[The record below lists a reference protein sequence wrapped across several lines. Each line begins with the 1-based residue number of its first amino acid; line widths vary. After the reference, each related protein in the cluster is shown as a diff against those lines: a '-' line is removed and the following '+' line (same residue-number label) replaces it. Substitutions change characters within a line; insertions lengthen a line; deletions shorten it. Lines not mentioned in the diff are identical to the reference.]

1 MWKIRVIGNMNNEK
15 DRTFESANRIYDKK
29 YCCPTIPTCGGGG
42 LQPKT
47 LKRYSVKACAMRGRN
62 PDNPSDRTP
71 GIHLEQRIETKDNGV
86 SNCIS
91 TISKDAMYVARI
103 EMEKSK
109 VEDYLYNGY
118 GVFKLTS
125 RECLRLMNV
134 DDEDIDKMQA
144 INSNTQCYKQAG
156 NSIVVSVL
164 CAIFSQLNI
173 KDVKPW
179 NERTEEERR
188 ELYDRRKF
196 FTQGVR
202 YDERK

>member
-1 MWKIRVIGNMNNEK
+1 
-15 DRTFESANRIYDKK
+15 
-29 YCCPTIPTCGGGG
+29 
-42 LQPKT
+42 
-47 LKRYSVKACAMRGRN
+47 MRGRN

-103 EMEKSK
+103 EVEKSK

-188 ELYDRRKF
+188 ELYDRRNF

-202 YDERK
+202 SGERK